1 MSRLGSASEPA
12 IEEAALLE
20 LSTMRAESAA
30 IAVAAPVIEVS
41 VSESESDAPA
51 EEEEG
56 EDGTLFPMRKTRVG
70 CANHGRAAISARAG
84 Q

>member
-30 IAVAAPVIEVS
+30 IGVAAPVIEVS

-51 EEEEG
+51 
-56 EDGTLFPMRKTRVG
+56 
-70 CANHGRAAISARAG
+70 
-84 Q
+84 

>member
-30 IAVAAPVIEVS
+30 IGVAAPVIEVS
-41 VSESESDAPA
+41 VSESESDVPA
-51 EEEEG
+51 EEEEL
-56 EDGTLFPMRKTRVG
+56 EDATLFPMRKTRVG
-70 CANHGRAAISARAG
+70 CANHGRAPITARAG
-84 Q
+84 